1 MNIRR
6 KTIRLNTIQVI
17 AVLNSYLNAGAR
29 LHYFN
34 GAQWYIALGEYGV
47 AVIDSSLRENCTLDF
62 MNGQEAYDYLKSSS
76 NCREEGAF
84 ENLLNSFVQEYTR
97 KVGV

>member
-1 MNIRR
+1 MRYAE
-6 KTIRLNTIQVI
+6 TIRLNTNQVI
-17 AVLNSYLNAGAR
+17 NVLNSYLNAGAR

-62 MNGQEAYDYLKSSS
+62 MNGQQAYDYLKTSS
-76 NCREEGAF
+76 NCTEDNAF
-84 ENLLNSFVQEYTR
+84 ANSLESYVKAVTK
-97 KVGV
+97 KVSV

>member
-1 MNIRR
+1 MNT
-6 KTIRLNTIQVI
+6 KETITLNTNQVI
-17 AVLNSYLNAGAR
+17 DVLNSYLNAGAR

-47 AVIDSSLRENCTLDF
+47 AVIDSSLRENCTLDY
-62 MNGQEAYDYLKSSS
+62 MNGQQAYDYLKTSS
-76 NCREEGAF
+76 NCTEEGAF
-84 ENLLNSFVQEYTR
+84 ENSLNSFVQAVTK

>member
-1 MNIRR
+1 MRNTE
-6 KTIRLNTIQVI
+6 TITLNTNQVI
-17 AVLNSYLNAGAR
+17 DVLNSYLNAGAR

-62 MNGQEAYDYLKSSS
+62 MSGQKAYDYLKTSS
-76 NCREEGAF
+76 NCTEENAF
-84 ENLLNSFVQEYTR
+84 ENALESYVNAVTR
-97 KVGV
+97 KMGV

>member
-1 MNIRR
+1 MRTTE
-6 KTIRLNTIQVI
+6 TIRLNTNQVI
-17 AVLNSYLNAGAR
+17 DVLNSYLNAGAR

-47 AVIDSSLRENCTLDF
+47 AVIDSSLRENCTLEF
-62 MNGQEAYDYLKSSS
+62 MSGQNAYDYLKTSS
-76 NCREEGAF
+76 NCTEDNAF
-84 ENLLNSFVQEYTR
+84 ANSLELFVKLVTK

>member
-1 MNIRR
+1 MRTTER
-6 KTIRLNTIQVI
+6 IRLNTNQVI
-17 AVLNSYLNAGAR
+17 DVLNSYLNAGAR

-47 AVIDSSLRENCTLDF
+47 AVIDSSLRENCTLEF
-62 MNGQEAYDYLKSSS
+62 MSGQKAYDYLKTSS
-76 NCREEGAF
+76 NCTEDNAF
-84 ENLLNSFVQEYTR
+84 ANSLELFVKLVTK

>member
-1 MNIRR
+1 MRTTE
-6 KTIRLNTIQVI
+6 TIRLNTNQVI
-17 AVLNSYLNAGAR
+17 DVLNSYLNAGAR

-47 AVIDSSLRENCTLDF
+47 AVIDSSLRENCTLQF
-62 MNGQEAYDYLKSSS
+62 MSGQKAYDYLKTSS
-76 NCREEGAF
+76 NCTEDNAF
-84 ENLLNSFVQEYTR
+84 ANSLELFVKLVTK

>member
-1 MNIRR
+1 MRTTE
-6 KTIRLNTIQVI
+6 TIRLNTNQVI
-17 AVLNSYLNAGAR
+17 DVLNSYLNAGAR

-47 AVIDSSLRENCTLDF
+47 AVIDSSLRENCTLEF
-62 MNGQEAYDYLKSSS
+62 MSGQKAYDYLKTSS
-76 NCREEGAF
+76 NCTEDNAF
-84 ENLLNSFVQEYTR
+84 ANSLELFVKLVTK